1 MNSAQ
6 EPVRVCLNVLGR
18 VQGVFFR
25 ASTVARAHDLGLTG
39 WVRNRDDG
47 AVEVVAE
54 GARAEVERLIE
65 WCRRGPP
72 GAQVQRVEI
81 EWQTFQ
87 NEFGRFNVKR

>member
-1 MNSAQ
+1 MNTAQ
-6 EPVRVCLNVLGR
+6 DPVRVCVKVLGR

-25 ASTVARAHDLGLTG
+25 ASTVARAYDLGLTG

-47 AVEVVAE
+47 AVELIAE
-54 GARAEVERLIE
+54 GPRAEVERLIE

-81 EWQTFQ
+81 DWQAFT
-87 NEFGRFNVKR
+87 NEFRQFSVKR